1 MPVSRISCST
11 FISTNSGAS
20 WWIDE
25 YLRDRNKGEG
35 KGREEEGEGKKEKR
49 RKRQRKEEED
59 RGKRRETEGRGGTQR
74 KDEGGKEEKNSG
86 KCGVKFTQQL
96 LILRQW
102 WCFPNTACILHSH
115 VRSYGSPF
123 VDGFSNDID
132 DTSQCFGPNRNSDG
146 RTHINTNLPSH
157 QTLCPI
163 HSNSSHG
170 VLTWERERKREEGRE
185 GRGGWRY

>member
-1 MPVSRISCST
+1 VIEPPCPELHDHQWLVRL
-11 FISTNSGAS
+11 GKRARGRR
-20 WWIDE
+20 E
-25 YLRDRNKGEG
+25 R
-35 KGREEEGEGKKEKR
+35 KGRRGRGKER
-49 RKRQRKEEED
+49 EEEED

-74 KDEGGKEEKNSG
+74 NKEGGKEEKNSG
-86 KCGVKFTQQL
+86 KCGVKFTQRL

-102 WCFPNTACILHSH
+102 WCFPNTGCILHSH

-123 VDGFSNDID
+123 VDGFSNDVD
-132 DTSQCFGPNRNSDG
+132 DTSQCFGPNRNSDW

-185 GRGGWRY
+185 EVCGDTRTNIKGPIVFAA